1 MNICFDLKLIIRR
14 LTWRRKKEEISIR
27 SGTAEYL
34 TYVASITA
42 EIAAAKAEMEFEKHR
57 VIQDRLFLSD
67 FYGYML

>member
-1 MNICFDLKLIIRR
+1 MAK
-14 LTWRRKKEEISIR
+14 KKEELSIR
-27 SGTAEYL
+27 SDAAEYL

-42 EIAAAKAEMEFEKHR
+42 EIAAAKAETEFEKYR

>member
-1 MNICFDLKLIIRR
+1 MLQLNNTRR

-42 EIAAAKAEMEFEKHR
+42 EIAAAKAETEFEKHR